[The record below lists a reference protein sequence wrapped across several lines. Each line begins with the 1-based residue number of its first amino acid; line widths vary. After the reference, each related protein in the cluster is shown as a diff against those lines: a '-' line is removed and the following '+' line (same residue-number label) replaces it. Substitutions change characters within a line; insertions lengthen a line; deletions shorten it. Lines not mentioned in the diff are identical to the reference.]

1 MMSRQ
6 TCELAVHKCAT
17 KRQELISI
25 KIRGSGSF
33 LSDKWMWQS
42 VTKNWVCL
50 INTVA
55 VSESWPDWHIKAPKT
70 QGTAAISNKK
80 TQSPSPSPTSSLTLP
95 HTQQWPFSPNCITVN
110 GGGKL
115 WKKCL
120 FVLCWQHKQIDEI
133 IYVDSLKSAK
143 QGGRK
148 KKEKK
153 PVNLMFFFF
162 LFFHEVLSMPAIS
175 LSAFH

>member
-1 MMSRQ
+1 MINECGKVWQR
-6 TCELAVHKCAT
+6 TEFVW
-17 KRQELISI
+17 LILW
-25 KIRGSGSF
+25 
-33 LSDKWMWQS
+33 LSVRAGLTDTS
-42 VTKNWVCL
+42 
-50 INTVA
+50 A
-55 VSESWPDWHIKAPKT
+55 EAPKT

-95 HTQQWPFSPNCITVN
+95 HTQQWPFSLNWITVN

-148 KKEKK
+148 KEREKASQ
-153 PVNLMFFFF
+153 PDVFYFFFI
-162 LFFHEVLSMPAIS
+162 LFFSWGAVYAGNPFICLSLAPHS
-175 LSAFH
+175 SS